1 MSQEST
7 IAGERAH
14 VWSPEETVIW
24 HDLECAAYRTD
35 LPLWLEL
42 AAATP
47 GAPVLEVGC
56 GTGRVALA
64 LARAGHPVTA
74 VDVDVALLAELARRA
89 AALSVEVVHADARE
103 LDLPSRGYALCVAAL
118 QTIQLFGGPGPR
130 ARFLAA
136 AREHLRPDGVLACAI
151 VSTLESYGLV
161 DGDELPPAEHV
172 RREGRLYVSRAIAM
186 RVRARTIEVKRRRL
200 VIGEGGRRDVL
211 EPTAAAVLQLAR
223 FTASELEREARA
235 VGFTPLPR
243 RVIPETDEFLGSE
256 VVLLRA

>member
-1 MSQEST
+1 MTASAST
-7 IAGERAH
+7 

-24 HDLECAAYRTD
+24 HDLECGAYRTD
-35 LPLWLEL
+35 LPVWLEL

-74 VDVDVALLAELARRA
+74 VDVDASLLGELARRA
-89 AALSVEVVHADARE
+89 SALPVEVVQADARE
-103 LDLPSRGYALCVAAL
+103 LDLPSRGYGLCVAAL
-118 QTIQLFGGPGPR
+118 QTIQLFGGPEPR

-151 VSTLESYGLV
+151 VSAIGSYSLL
-161 DGDELPPAEHV
+161 DGDKPPPADHV
-172 RREGRLYVSRAIAM
+172 RREGRLYVSHATAM
-186 RVRARTIEVKRRRL
+186 RVRAHTIEVKRWRF
-200 VIGEGGRRDVL
+200 VIGEGGRGDVL
-211 EPTAAAVLQLAR
+211 EPSAVEVMKLAR
-223 FTASELEREARA
+223 FTATQLEREGRA
-235 VGFTPLPR
+235 VGLTPLPR
-243 RVIPETDEFLGSE
+243 REIPETDEFLGSE

>member
-14 VWSPEETVIW
+14 LWSPEETVIW
-24 HDLECAAYRTD
+24 HDLECGAYRTD

-42 AAATP
+42 AAVTP

-56 GTGRVALA
+56 GTGRVALV

-74 VDVDVALLAELARRA
+74 VDVDRPLLAELARRA
-89 AALSVEVVHADARE
+89 AALPVEVVHADARD
-103 LDLPSRGYALCVAAL
+103 LDLPSRSYALCVAAL
-118 QTIQLFGGPGPR
+118 QTIQLFGGPEPR
-130 ARFLAA
+130 ARFLEA

-151 VSTLESYGLV
+151 VTALESYGLV
-161 DGDELPPAEHV
+161 DGDEPPPAEHV
-172 RREGRLYVSRAIAM
+172 RREGRLYVSHATAM
-186 RVRARTIEVKRRRL
+186 RVRTHTIEVKRWRF
-200 VIGEGGRRDVL
+200 VIGEGGRHEVL
-211 EPTAAAVLQLAR
+211 EPSAVEVLELAR
-223 FTASELEREARA
+223 FTATQLEREGRA
-235 VGFTPLPR
+235 VGLTPLPR

>member
-1 MSQEST
+1 VGMTAAAST
-7 IAGERAH
+7 

-24 HDLECAAYRTD
+24 HDLEGGAYRAD

-74 VDVDVALLAELARRA
+74 VDVDGTLLAEFARRA
-89 AALSVEVVHADARE
+89 ATLSVEAVHADARE

-151 VSTLESYGLV
+151 ASAPESYGLV
-161 DGDELPPAEHV
+161 DGEEPPPADHV
-172 RREGRLYVSRAIAM
+172 RRDGRLYVTRATAM
-186 RVRARTIEVKRRRL
+186 RVGARTIEVERRRL
-200 VIGEGGRRDVL
+200 VIAEGGRSDVPQ
-211 EPTAAAVLQLAR
+211 PTAVEVLQLAR
-223 FTASELEREARA
+223 FTAAQLEREGRA
-235 VGFTPLPR
+235 VGLSPLPR

>member
-1 MSQEST
+1 MTATAST
-7 IAGERAH
+7 
-14 VWSPEETVIW
+14 VWSPEERVIW
-24 HDLECAAYRTD
+24 HDLECGAYRTD
-35 LPLWLEL
+35 LPLWVEL

-74 VDVDVALLAELARRA
+74 VDVDPALLAELARRA
-89 AALSVEVVHADARE
+89 VGLPVEVVQADARE

-118 QTIQLFGGPGPR
+118 QTSQLFGGPGPR
-130 ARFLAA
+130 ARFLTA

-151 VSTLESYGLV
+151 VSALEPYGPV
-161 DGDELPPAEHV
+161 EGDKPPPAEHV
-172 RREGRLYVSRAIAM
+172 RREGRLYVSHATAM
-186 RVRARTIEVKRRRL
+186 KVGARTIEIKRWRF

-211 EPTAAAVLQLAR
+211 EPTAEEVLQLAR
-223 FTASELEREARA
+223 FTATQLEREGRA
-235 VGFTPLPR
+235 VGFTPLAR
-243 RVIPETDEFLGSE
+243 RAIPETDKFFGSE